1 MSFKSKHRFS
11 ALLGGVA
18 LLCAIPAL
26 SQDKPESIL
35 PPGFGEPDAP
45 SEKPA
50 IPDAEPKKQA
60 GDLVPD
66 IELRIPQDQNGT
78 ASGSVGQN
86 ALAVDAGLP
95 TEEAT
100 DGDSEFVAPVL
111 QDLPPSL
118 RRSTAKVGILAS
130 GDHDMGEAAF
140 SGVDGKFMSQ
150 VMRRIKAPIASRW
163 ASIALR
169 RALLTRSN
177 TPSRVNGADWVAER
191 AWLLLRMGEA
201 DSARMLVQAVDVDQ
215 YTPKMFDVAM
225 QASLASA
232 DPAGMCPMVEPAIA
246 RKNPQP
252 AWLLARAMCAGLSG
266 ESAQAAAL
274 IDVARSKTK
283 ARGLDALLPEKVI
296 GAGGNTRRAVNI
308 QWDGVRVLTAW
319 RFGLASATGI
329 EIPDSLMAT
338 VGVQVL
344 AWQARSPLLD
354 AVQRNKAA
362 DMAAGLGVFS
372 SSALVDHYASVF
384 EATDVSARS
393 GSVPMVLRTA
403 FAGSDE
409 AARVS
414 AARQLWADPAL
425 SETTRYSRLLLTSR
439 AAAMVA
445 PSNIFSGDI
454 DLLIASMLSSGL
466 DIYADRWALAV
477 GNASG
482 EPGMRARGLLAVGG
496 TKRLSNF
503 GRVEIDTYQTMV
515 GGEGGRKGS
524 FLFASLAALG
534 RISSA
539 DISARAERYDVPVG
553 RQTSWTRALERAIAA
568 KATGAV
574 VLLCAAG
581 LQGKDWSKVPAG
593 NLYHVVSALTR
604 MGFEAEARMIAAEAL
619 TRV

>member
-1 MSFKSKHRFS
+1 MSSRSKRYFS
-11 ALLGGVA
+11 ALLSGAV
-18 LLCAIPAL
+18 LVCAIPAL

-45 SEKPA
+45 PEKAPS
-50 IPDAEPKKQA
+50 PDPEPKKPA

-66 IELRIPQDQNGT
+66 IALRIPGT
-78 ASGSVGQN
+78 SDRPNVTSTDPN
-86 ALAVDAGLP
+86 ATVIAADPIAAPG
-95 TEEAT
+95 
-100 DGDSEFVAPVL
+100 DGDETELVAPVL

-118 RRSTAKVGILAS
+118 RRSTAQVGILAI
-130 GDHDMGEAAF
+130 GDHDMGPAAF

-150 VMRRIKAPIASRW
+150 VMRRIKAPLASRW
-163 ASIALR
+163 ASIVLR
-169 RALLTRSN
+169 RALLSRSV
-177 TPSRVNGADWVAER
+177 TPARVNGADWAAER

-201 DSARMLVQAVDVDQ
+201 DSARMMVQAVDVDQ

-232 DPAGMCPMVEPAIA
+232 DPAGMCPMVEPAMA

-252 AWLLARAMCAGLSG
+252 AWLLARAMCAGLAG
-266 ESAQAAAL
+266 ESAQAASL

-329 EIPDSLMAT
+329 KIPDTLMAT
-338 VGVQVL
+338 VGPQVL

-354 AVQRNKAA
+354 SADRTKAA
-362 DMAAGLGVFS
+362 DIAAGLGVFS
-372 SSALVDHYASVF
+372 SSALVDHYAGVF
-384 EATDVSARS
+384 EETDPSARS
-393 GSVPMVLRTA
+393 GSVPMMLRTA
-403 FAGSDE
+403 FSGVDQT
-409 AARVS
+409 ARVS

-425 SETTRYSRLLLTSR
+425 SEQGRYSRLLLTSR
-439 AAAMVA
+439 AAAMVS
-445 PSNIFSGDI
+445 PGNTFSADI
-454 DLLIASMLSSGL
+454 DLLLASMLSSGL
-466 DIYADRWALAV
+466 DVYADRWALAV

-496 TKRLSNF
+496 TKPLDNF

-515 GGEGGRKGS
+515 GGDDGRRGS
-524 FLFASLAALG
+524 FLFASLAGLK
-534 RISSA
+534 RISAS
-539 DISARAERYDVPVG
+539 DISALAERYDVPVG
-553 RQTSWTRALERAIAA
+553 RQTSWTRALDRAVAA
-568 KATGAV
+568 RANGAV
-574 VLLCAAG
+574 VVLCAAG
-581 LQGKDWSKVPAG
+581 LQSKDWSKVPAG

-604 MGFEAEARMIAAEAL
+604 IGYEAEARMIAAEAL